1 MKDAHIF
8 NLYFTLARISSEGD
22 FFSLNLSSMNKL
34 VIPFS
39 RRYMS
44 LLLLGLISAMAAQ
57 AQTLTITGR
66 VVDATNKQPLTGVQV
81 TAPSLKAGTFT
92 DDEGGY
98 SLEMK
103 PGSADSLTMVI
114 SLSSYVKREVR
125 IRIKGATTL
134 KRDFDMF
141 PEDYS
146 TDDVVITASRGF
158 AQERSGLTASVE
170 VVKQEAIDRQA
181 TFSVQNVITQVPGV
195 DMVGDQINIR
205 GSSGYAYG
213 VGSRVNV
220 LLDGLPLL
228 SGDAGFPELSLVP
241 VDNLNQV
248 EVIKGASSVL
258 YGSGSIGGVINILT
272 SQPGEKPKSSLRLRG
287 AFYGSPAN
295 KDLDWDGNSS
305 AYQGSAHFF
314 HSRRIGNLSLTVQT
328 DFNKDS
334 GYRQGTDK
342 EEFRGLLMTRY
353 QPKKLPGLSFGVNM
367 STRIDSSSNMLFW
380 RSYFPDEVD
389 VSVPGQVDST
399 VTMLSG
405 GALTPD
411 LSPGVYRR
419 QLNTRLAVDPYIKFL
434 TDKGGLFWYR
444 GRYLRNVN
452 TNTSGQSAQ
461 NFLLYNDFMYQQTVF
476 DKFNWTV
483 GATLSYAQANGD
495 SLFQGSKDD
504 SRIGVFSQLDGKIGR
519 LNTSLG
525 VRLETVRVDTL
536 ERETLPVFR
545 AGLNY
550 QIAEGT
556 NIRASIGQAYRSASV
571 AERYANTQGGGLLVQ
586 ATPNLLSETGYSAE
600 IGIQQ
605 GFKFDNGYGGVKGYV
620 DVAAFTQRY
629 NNMVEFGLKGLDKDS
644 LPKLKIIPIFTSAN
658 VTDARIN
665 GIEITANLSANFK
678 HGFFSLNGGITLL
691 DPQNLNP
698 TPAADQLDL
707 TNAED
712 ILENGTLGELLGLI
726 TSLQDTTKA
735 DAPPI
740 LKYRSKRTIRA
751 SASIGYK
758 KFVLTTNYR
767 SRSFLENI
775 DQYLFVV
782 IQDLH
787 DFRTQVNSGNDT
799 SVDFILAYKPSDA
812 TELSFNL
819 SNAFNK
825 EYLLLPG
832 VMAEQRKFTIQY
844 AVRF

>member
-1 MKDAHIF
+1 M
-8 NLYFTLARISSEGD
+8 
-22 FFSLNLSSMNKL
+22 
-34 VIPFS
+34 
-39 RRYMS
+39 
-44 LLLLGLISAMAAQ
+44 LLLGLISTMAAQ
-57 AQTLTITGR
+57 AQTLTLSGR
-66 VVDATNKQPLTGVQV
+66 VQDATTKQPLTGVQV
-81 TAPSLKAGTFT
+81 TAPDLKAGAFT
-92 DDEGGY
+92 DDEGAY
-98 SLEMK
+98 SLEVT
-103 PGSADSLTMVI
+103 PGAADSITIVIALT
-114 SLSSYVKREVR
+114 SYVKREVR
-125 IRIKGATTL
+125 FRIKGATSL
-134 KRDFDMF
+134 KRDFDLF
-141 PEDYS
+141 PENYS
-146 TDDVVITASRGF
+146 TGDVVITASRGF
-158 AQERSGLTASVE
+158 AQERADLTVSVE

-195 DMVGDQINIR
+195 DLIGDQINIR

-272 SQPGEKPKSSLRLRG
+272 SEPGEKPKSSLRLRG

-342 EEFRGLLMTRY
+342 EEFRGLLMTKY

-380 RSYFPDEVD
+380 RSYFPDVVE

-399 VTMLSG
+399 VQSLSG

-419 QLNTRLAVDPYIKFL
+419 QLNTRLAIDPYIKFL
-434 TDKGGLFWYR
+434 TNKGGLFWYR

-452 TNTSGQSAQ
+452 NNNTGQSAA

-476 DKFNWTV
+476 DHFNWTV
-483 GATLSYAQANGD
+483 GATVSYAQANGD

-504 SRIGVFSQLDGKIGR
+504 TRFGVFSQLDGKIGR
-519 LNTSLG
+519 LNTSIG
-525 VRLETVRVDTL
+525 ARLETVKVDTL
-536 ERETLPVFR
+536 KRETLPVFR

-556 NIRASIGQAYRSASV
+556 NIRASIGQAYRAASV

-586 ATPNLLSETGYSAE
+586 ATPNLKSETGYSAE
-600 IGIQQ
+600 IGLQQ
-605 GFKFDNGYGGVKGYV
+605 GFKFENGYGGIKGYV
-620 DVAAFTQRY
+620 DAAVFTQRY
-629 NNMVEFGLKGLDKDS
+629 NNMVEFGLKNLDPDS
-644 LPKLKIIPIFTSAN
+644 LAKLKIVPIFTSAN

-665 GIEITANLSANFK
+665 GIEITANLEANFK
-678 HGFFSLNGGITLL
+678 HGFFSLNGGVTFL

-698 TPAADQLDL
+698 VDSANQIFLE
-707 TNAED
+707 NFED
-712 ILENGTLGELLGLI
+712 IFERGNTFEILNLLARIQDPTLED
-726 TSLQDTTKA
+726 S
-735 DAPPI
+735 PPM

-751 SASIGYK
+751 SATLGYK
-758 KFVLTTNYR
+758 KFVFTTNFR
-767 SRSFLENI
+767 SRSFIEKM

-782 IQDLH
+782 IKDLN

-799 SVDFILAYKPSDA
+799 SVDFILGYNPTES